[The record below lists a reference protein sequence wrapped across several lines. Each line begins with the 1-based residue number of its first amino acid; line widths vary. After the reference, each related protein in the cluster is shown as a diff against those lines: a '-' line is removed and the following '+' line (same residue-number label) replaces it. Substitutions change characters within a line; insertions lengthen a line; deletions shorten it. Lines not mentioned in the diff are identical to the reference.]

1 MFKLITVATILALS
15 TAAQA
20 DTPSYNYGT
29 LGWQKVTLDDGP
41 LHVDGDGFGI
51 GGSFEVADNWHIV
64 GGYSSI
70 GFDFGID
77 LNTLSVGGG
86 YHTAISDTTSFYA
99 NLLWLNAEADAGGG
113 QSFDDDGFG
122 IGIGLRSN
130 ITDRV
135 ELEGGLT
142 HVDYGDGNGT
152 ALSAA
157 GWYKFTD
164 AFSLGV
170 TFAAEEDV
178 LGFGVGGRFYF

>member
-1 MFKLITVATILALS
+1 MFRLITVATILALS
-15 TAAQA
+15 TTAQA
-20 DTPSYNYGT
+20 ETPSYNYGT
-29 LGWQKVTLDDGP
+29 LGWQTVSLDDGA
-41 LHVDGDGFGI
+41 LDVDGDGFGI
-51 GGSFEVADNWHIV
+51 GGSFEVGDNWHIV

-99 NLLWLNAEADAGGG
+99 NLLWLNSEADAGGG
-113 QSFDDDGFG
+113 LSFDDDGFG

-135 ELEGGLT
+135 ELEGGLS

-170 TFAAEEDV
+170 TLAAEEDV